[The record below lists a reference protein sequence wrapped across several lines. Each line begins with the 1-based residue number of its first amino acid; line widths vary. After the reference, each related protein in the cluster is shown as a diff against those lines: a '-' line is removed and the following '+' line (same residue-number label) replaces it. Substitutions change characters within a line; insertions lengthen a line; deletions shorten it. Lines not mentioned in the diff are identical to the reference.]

1 MTISDFLLKYQ
12 IVMYPIHWPI
22 YVPHPPIL
30 PLFYIAPRNS
40 LHIPARM
47 CAPESVTR
55 AANSLLNLQMLSL
68 HIKLR
73 LIFFLCCISS
83 KKCVRRR
90 VQTRGDSKTALNE
103 EKNIIG
109 DSPSPRL
116 SCATA
121 SLLWHPLIVFEPSPP
136 LVSHFPA
143 IYLALGCS
151 ALVTDTINEFLQSE
165 DYNVSDRSR
174 LGHEWVICLENR
186 IRG

>member
-1 MTISDFLLKYQ
+1 
-12 IVMYPIHWPI
+12 MYPIYWPI

-30 PLFYIAPRNS
+30 PLFLHLSPCPAPRNS

-47 CAPESVTR
+47 CAPEGVTR

-73 LIFFLCCISS
+73 LMVFFVLYFFKEMCEEEGPGERGFKNCI
-83 KKCVRRR
+83 KWGK
-90 VQTRGDSKTALNE
+90 
-103 EKNIIG
+103 KNIIG